1 MWEVVY
7 KGEGEK
13 KIMQFRVKAPAN
25 PRKPVTLGKP
35 VFQGDDWVVKIHETS
50 LPPPLSTRQMKNK
63 KALVEIV
70 WKDSFNLF
78 DWTLTWGWLE
88 ALVFPQAYQSSLFY

>member
-35 VFQGDDWVVKIHETS
+35 VFQGDD
-50 LPPPLSTRQMKNK
+50 
-63 KALVEIV
+63 
-70 WKDSFNLF
+70 
-78 DWTLTWGWLE
+78 
-88 ALVFPQAYQSSLFY
+88 